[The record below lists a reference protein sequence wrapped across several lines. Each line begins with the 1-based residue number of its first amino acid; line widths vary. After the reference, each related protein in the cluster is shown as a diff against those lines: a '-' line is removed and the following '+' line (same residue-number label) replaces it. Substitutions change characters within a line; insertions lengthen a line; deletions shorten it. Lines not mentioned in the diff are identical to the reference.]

1 MTSINMGDDAAV
13 TGAAGAASS
22 SHTGVSITT
31 EALSTAAAATYTET
45 LTNADISAN
54 SIVLAQAGYGTS
66 TTGTPVVT
74 SVVPAAGSVVIKV
87 LNAHASAAFNGTLV
101 INVVAL

>member
-1 MTSINMGDDAAV
+1 LVAINPGDDAAV
-13 TGAAGAASS
+13 TGASGASSS

-31 EALSTAAAATYTET
+31 ESLTTAAGSVYTET
-45 LTNADISAN
+45 LTNADIYAN
-54 SIVLAQAGYGTS
+54 SIVLAQAGYGTA
-66 TTGTPVVT
+66 TTGTPVVV